1 MLVTMAVR
9 TERARRM
16 PPAERREALINATLP
31 LVLWHGPGVTTRQI
45 AEAADVAE
53 GTIFRV
59 FDGKEALIQAVTER
73 AFDPAPALAEIA
85 AIDAA
90 CPLRARLVAV
100 VAILQGRLGTVF
112 ALIHAL
118 GMQRPPKEHR
128 PPRIMNDEFREAI
141 VELIGDDRTQLRVPP
156 LEAAATLR
164 MLVFS
169 ATHPFINDGNQLTPE
184 QIVGI
189 LLDGLLLR
197 EEGVRR
203 DHDTTEGNRTCSSA
217 S

>member
-1 MLVTMAVR
+1 
-9 TERARRM
+9 M
-16 PPAERREALINATLP
+16 PPAQRREALIDATLP

-59 FDGKEALIQAVTER
+59 FDGKEALIKAVTER

-90 CPLRARLVAV
+90 LPLRSRLVAV
-100 VAILQGRLGTVF
+100 VAILQGRLNTVF
-112 ALIHAL
+112 ALVHAL
-118 GMQRPPKEHR
+118 GMQKPPQDRR
-128 PPRIMNDEFREAI
+128 PPRLLNDEFREAI
-141 VELIGDDRTQLRVPP
+141 VELIGDDRAQLRVPP
-156 LEAAATLR
+156 SEVAATLR

-169 ATHPFINDGNQLTPE
+169 ATHPFINDGNPLTAE

-189 LLDGLLLR
+189 LLDGLAD
-197 EEGVRR
+197 R
-203 DHDTTEGNRTCSSA
+203 DHDTTKGNRTC
-217 S
+217 